1 LKPLITIRHIA
12 FLAAFGATAIYGINH
27 TVAKGVM
34 PEYTGAFGF
43 IFLRT
48 GGAALLF
55 WISSLFIKSE
65 KIEKKDWKTLLLAA
79 VLGAVINMLS
89 FFKGLELST
98 PINSSI
104 LVTITPIIVVI
115 FSALLLK
122 ERIHFVKIAG
132 IAMGLVG
139 AIGLVIYGNEIR
151 TDAPN
156 IPLGN
161 GLFII
166 NATAYG
172 LYLIVIKKMMDT
184 YQPITVLKW
193 VFTIAF
199 LINIPITYSDFSQ
212 INWDMPGSIVASIVF
227 VILGTTYMTYLFN
240 GFALTKLKASSVSAF
255 VYVQPL
261 IGILVAIISGQD
273 HLSLT
278 KAAAATLVLLG
289 VYFATKNK
297 RINL

>member
-1 LKPLITIRHIA
+1 MKALINIRIVA
-12 FLAAFGATAIYGINH
+12 FLAALGATTIYGINH

-34 PEYTGAFGF
+34 PDYVGAFGF

-55 WISSLFIKSE
+55 WISSLFVTSE
-65 KIEKKDWKTLLLAA
+65 KIARQDWKPLILAA
-79 VLGAVINMLS
+79 ILGASINMLS

-115 FSALLLK
+115 FSSILLK
-122 ERIHFVKIAG
+122 EKIYFIKVLG

-139 AIGLVIYGNEIR
+139 AIGLVIYGKEVRI
-151 TDAPN
+151 DAPN

-161 GLFII
+161 TLFIV

-172 LYLIVIKKMMDT
+172 LYLIVIKKVMEK

-199 LINIPITYSDFSQ
+199 IVNLPITYSSFSQ
-212 INWDMPGSIVASIVF
+212 INWEMPPSIIASVVF

-240 GFALTKLKASSVSAF
+240 GFALTKLKASTVSSF

-261 IGILVAIISGQD
+261 IGIIVAILSGQD
-273 HLSLT
+273 QLNFT
-278 KAAAATLVLLG
+278 KAAAGILVLSG
-289 VYFATKNK
+289 VYFASKK
-297 RINL
+297 

>member
-27 TVAKGVM
+27 SVAKGVM

-289 VYFATKNK
+289 VYFATKK
-297 RINL
+297 QTD

>member
-1 LKPLITIRHIA
+1 MKALINIRIVA
-12 FLAAFGATAIYGINH
+12 FLAALGATTIYGINH

-34 PEYTGAFGF
+34 PDYVGAFGF
-43 IFLRT
+43 ILLRT

-55 WISSLFIKSE
+55 WISSLFVTSE
-65 KIEKKDWKTLLLAA
+65 KIARQDWKPLILAA
-79 VLGAVINMLS
+79 ILGASINMLS

-115 FSALLLK
+115 FSSILLK
-122 ERIHFVKIAG
+122 EKIYFTKVLG

-139 AIGLVIYGNEIR
+139 AIGLVIYGKEVRI
-151 TDAPN
+151 DAPN

-161 GLFII
+161 TLFIV

-172 LYLIVIKKMMDT
+172 LYLIVIKKVMEK

-199 LINIPITYSDFSQ
+199 IVNLPITYSSFSH
-212 INWDMPGSIVASIVF
+212 INWEMPPSIIASVIF

-240 GFALTKLKASSVSAF
+240 GFALTKLKASTVSSF

-261 IGILVAIISGQD
+261 IGIIVAILSGQD
-273 HLSLT
+273 QLNFT
-278 KAAAATLVLLG
+278 KAAAGILVLSG
-289 VYFATKNK
+289 VYFASKKQT
-297 RINL
+297 I

>member
-1 LKPLITIRHIA
+1 MKALIIIRVVA
-12 FLAAFGATAIYGINH
+12 FLAALGATTIYGINH

-34 PEYTGAFGF
+34 PDYVGAFGF

-55 WISSLFIKSE
+55 WISSIFVKSE
-65 KIEKKDWKTLLLAA
+65 KIAKQDWKPLITAA
-79 VLGAVINMLS
+79 ILGASINMLS

-115 FSALLLK
+115 FSSILLK
-122 ERIHFVKIAG
+122 EKIYFTKVLG

-139 AIGLVIYGNEIR
+139 AIGLVIYGKEVR
-151 TDAPN
+151 MDAPN

-161 GLFII
+161 TLFIV

-172 LYLIVIKKMMDT
+172 LYLIVIKKVMEK

-199 LINIPITYSDFSQ
+199 IVNLPITYSSFNQ
-212 INWDMPGSIVASIVF
+212 INWEMPPSIIASVVF

-240 GFALTKLKASSVSAF
+240 GFALTKLKASTVSSF

-261 IGILVAIISGQD
+261 IGIIVAILSGQD
-273 HLSLT
+273 QLNFT
-278 KAAAATLVLLG
+278 KVAAGILVLSG
-289 VYFATKNK
+289 VYFASKKQT
-297 RINL
+297 I

>member
-1 LKPLITIRHIA
+1 MKPLITIRHIA

-27 TVAKGVM
+27 SVAKGVM

-104 LVTITPIIVVI
+104 LVTITPIIVVV

-212 INWDMPGSIVASIVF
+212 INWEMPGSIVASIVF

-289 VYFATKNK
+289 VYFATKK
-297 RINL
+297 QTD

>member
-1 LKPLITIRHIA
+1 MKELINIRTVA

-34 PEYTGAFGF
+34 PDYVGAFGF

-55 WISSLFIKSE
+55 WISSFFVKSE
-65 KIEKKDWKTLLLAA
+65 KIAKQDWKPLITAA
-79 VLGAVINMLS
+79 ILGASINMLS

-115 FSALLLK
+115 FSSILLK
-122 ERIHFVKIAG
+122 EKIYFTKVLG
-132 IAMGLVG
+132 ITMGLVG
-139 AIGLVIYGNEIR
+139 AIGLVIYGKEVR
-151 TDAPN
+151 VDAPN

-161 GLFII
+161 TLFIV

-172 LYLIVIKKMMDT
+172 LYLIVIKKVMEK

-199 LINIPITYSDFSQ
+199 FVNLPITYTSFSQ
-212 INWDMPGSIVASIVF
+212 INWEMPPSIIASVAF

-240 GFALTKLKASSVSAF
+240 GFALTKLKASTVSSF

-261 IGILVAIISGQD
+261 IGIIAAILSGQD
-273 HLSLT
+273 QLNFT
-278 KAAAATLVLLG
+278 KVAAGILVLSG
-289 VYFATKNK
+289 VYFASKKQT
-297 RINL
+297 I

>member
-1 LKPLITIRHIA
+1 LKALINIRVVA
-12 FLAAFGATAIYGINH
+12 FLAALGATTIYGINH

-34 PEYTGAFGF
+34 PDYVGAFGF

-55 WISSLFIKSE
+55 WISSMFVKSE
-65 KIEKKDWKTLLLAA
+65 KIAKQDWKPLITAA
-79 VLGAVINMLS
+79 ILGASINMLS

-115 FSALLLK
+115 FSSILLK
-122 ERIHFVKIAG
+122 EKIYFTKVLG

-139 AIGLVIYGNEIR
+139 AIGLVIYGKEVR
-151 TDAPN
+151 MDAPN

-161 GLFII
+161 TLFIV

-172 LYLIVIKKMMDT
+172 LYLIVIKKVMEK

-199 LINIPITYSDFSQ
+199 IVNLPITYSSFNQ
-212 INWDMPGSIVASIVF
+212 INWEMPPSIIASVVF

-240 GFALTKLKASSVSAF
+240 GFALTKLKASTVSSF

-261 IGILVAIISGQD
+261 IGIIVAILSGQD
-273 HLSLT
+273 QLNFT
-278 KAAAATLVLLG
+278 KVAAGILVLSG
-289 VYFATKNK
+289 VYFASKKQT
-297 RINL
+297 I

>member
-1 LKPLITIRHIA
+1 MKPLITIRHIA

-27 TVAKGVM
+27 SVAKGVM

-65 KIEKKDWKTLLLAA
+65 KIERKDWKTLLLAA

-104 LVTITPIIVVI
+104 LVTITPIIVVV

-212 INWDMPGSIVASIVF
+212 INWEMPGSIVASIVF

-289 VYFATKNK
+289 VYFATKK
-297 RINL
+297 QTD

>member
-1 LKPLITIRHIA
+1 MKALINIRIVA
-12 FLAAFGATAIYGINH
+12 FLAALGATTIYGINH

-34 PEYTGAFGF
+34 PNYVGAFGF

-55 WISSLFIKSE
+55 WISSIFVKSE
-65 KIEKKDWKTLLLAA
+65 KIAKQDWKPLITAA
-79 VLGAVINMLS
+79 ILGASINMLS

-115 FSALLLK
+115 FSSILLK
-122 ERIHFVKIAG
+122 EKIYFTKVLG

-139 AIGLVIYGNEIR
+139 AIGLVIYGKEVR
-151 TDAPN
+151 MDAPN

-161 GLFII
+161 TLFIV

-172 LYLIVIKKMMDT
+172 LYLIVIKKVMEK

-199 LINIPITYSDFSQ
+199 IVNLPITYSSFNQ
-212 INWDMPGSIVASIVF
+212 INWEMPPSIIASVVF

-240 GFALTKLKASSVSAF
+240 GFALTKLKASTVSSF

-261 IGILVAIISGQD
+261 IGIIVAILSGQD
-273 HLSLT
+273 QLNFT
-278 KAAAATLVLLG
+278 KVAAGILVLSG
-289 VYFATKNK
+289 VYFASKKQT
-297 RINL
+297 I